1 MCKEKLITGIKV
13 THQMSKA
20 RNILNNQVIPREEL
34 FQVRKKEG
42 KLSSERVHDKL
53 HLSCIFSNIDDFIP
67 PIA

>member
-42 KLSSERVHDKL
+42 KLSSEL
-53 HLSCIFSNIDDFIP
+53 ITALEAN
-67 PIA
+67 A